1 MRGVEQIP
9 WLYDAYMAVLDKT
22 GLLLWRRWLAGG
34 SRGRTLEIGCGTGR
48 NLPLLAKRLPV
59 VAVEPDL
66 RLLARARRRASG
78 AALVAAR
85 AEALPLRNGSF
96 DTVVSSLVFCSVSD
110 PDRGLAE
117 VARVLAPSGRL
128 RMIEHVRSARPW
140 LGRLQDLLQP
150 CWTLISGGCHPNR
163 DTEGAVRRAGF
174 SIHSRGRRSR
184 SSMRRFEATPA
195 NGAGPRSGSS

>member
-1 MRGVEQIP
+1 
-9 WLYDAYMAVLDKT
+9 MALLDKT

-34 SRGRTLEIGCGTGR
+34 SRGRTLEVGAGTGR
-48 NLPLLAKRLPV
+48 NLPLLTKRLPV

-78 AALVAAR
+78 AALVAGR
-85 AEALPLRNGSF
+85 AEVLPFSRGSF

-110 PDRGLAE
+110 PERGLAE
-117 VARVLAPSGRL
+117 VARVLRPSGRL

-150 CWTLISGGCHPNR
+150 CWTVISGGCHPNR
-163 DTEGAVRRAGF
+163 DTEEAVRRAGF
-174 SIHSRGRRSR
+174 TIGSRGRRAR
-184 SSMRRFEATPA
+184 NSMRRFEARRAIEPA
-195 NGAGPRSGSS
+195 HGSGPA